1 MSEKKPDSIKYHRI
15 RTVLLWLAAL
25 LTAGL
30 LYALF
35 ITVTGISLPC
45 VFHETTGLWC
55 PGCGVSRMFLKLI
68 KGDFYGAFLQNR
80 FLFSTLIFLLSASAF
95 RIYQYI
101 RKEPYSKTKWFVVF
115 IIVYGSAFFI
125 YGVLRN
131 LSAFSF
137 LAPI

>member
-1 MSEKKPDSIKYHRI
+1 MSEKKPDSIEYHRI
-15 RTVLLWLAAL
+15 RTVLFWLAAL

-35 ITVTGISLPC
+35 VTFTGVSLPC

-55 PGCGVSRMFLKLI
+55 PGCGVSRMFLKLF

-80 FLFSTLIFLLSASAF
+80 FLFSTLAILLAASAF

-101 RKEPYSKTKWFVVF
+101 RKEPYSKTKWFVIF

-137 LAPI
+137 LAPL